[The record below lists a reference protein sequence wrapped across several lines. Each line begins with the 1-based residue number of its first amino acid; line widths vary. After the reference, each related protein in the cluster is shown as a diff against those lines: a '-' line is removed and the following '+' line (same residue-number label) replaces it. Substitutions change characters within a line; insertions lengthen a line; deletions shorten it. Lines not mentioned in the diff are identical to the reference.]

1 MKTTQLGKTGVYV
14 SAIGIGGMPMSLSD
28 RPPES
33 QSLKVIHRALD
44 LGVTFIDTA
53 DSYCKDESD
62 KHHNERLI
70 HKALQ
75 SYNGDVSSVIVATKG
90 GLMRYNGNW
99 SRNGDPKHLRETIRI
114 SFESLGG
121 EKPIDVW
128 QYHAPDSNYSIAES
142 LTPAKEAVAEGMI
155 RFVGVS
161 NFSVSQIKQARDV
174 VDIISVQNQYNPWNR
189 QPEFDGVLEYCEN
202 EGLTFLPWSPF
213 GGSRRHTNLEN
224 FRVISQLAKEKGV
237 SVYSIVLAWLR
248 SKSSRILPIPGA
260 SKISSIEDS
269 VRAVDVKL
277 SDEEVQ
283 KIDRETAS

>member
-1 MKTTQLGKTGVYV
+1 
-14 SAIGIGGMPMSLSD
+14 
-28 RPPES
+28 
-33 QSLKVIHRALD
+33 
-44 LGVTFIDTA
+44 
-53 DSYCKDESD
+53 
-62 KHHNERLI
+62 
-70 HKALQ
+70 
-75 SYNGDVSSVIVATKG
+75 
-90 GLMRYNGNW
+90 
-99 SRNGDPKHLRETIRI
+99 
-114 SFESLGG
+114 
-121 EKPIDVW
+121 
-128 QYHAPDSNYSIAES
+128 
-142 LTPAKEAVAEGMI
+142 
-155 RFVGVS
+155 
-161 NFSVSQIKQARDV
+161 
-174 VDIISVQNQYNPWNR
+174 VQNQYNPWNR